1 MTDEQ
6 HIEEILEEASAYGL
20 RYEVEVFAE
29 RLLDEDPT
37 LSRLDAYVMAYHD
50 WIKQKMEAILIKLED
65 LIEEVEVTEKVDMRE
80 LLNKLNEI
88 KNEVEEKIINDS
100 FGSLEWGDLD

>member
-1 MTDEQ
+1 LTDEQ

-50 WIKQKMEAILIKLED
+50 WIK
-65 LIEEVEVTEKVDMRE
+65 
-80 LLNKLNEI
+80 
-88 KNEVEEKIINDS
+88 
-100 FGSLEWGDLD
+100 

>member
-1 MTDEQ
+1 MKTEGKKERLSLTSKRWSLLRKRIGKNIINYIQKTNLKNEEKGNPPNLTDEQ

-29 RLLDEDPT
+29 GLLDEDPT

-50 WIKQKMEAILIKLED
+50 WIK
-65 LIEEVEVTEKVDMRE
+65 
-80 LLNKLNEI
+80 
-88 KNEVEEKIINDS
+88 
-100 FGSLEWGDLD
+100 

>member
-29 RLLDEDPT
+29 RLLDED
-37 LSRLDAYVMAYHD
+37 LMFYILDAYVIALLL
-50 WIKQKMEAILIKLED
+50 KLKKKMEAILIKLED

-88 KNEVEEKIINDS
+88 KNEVEEKIITDS